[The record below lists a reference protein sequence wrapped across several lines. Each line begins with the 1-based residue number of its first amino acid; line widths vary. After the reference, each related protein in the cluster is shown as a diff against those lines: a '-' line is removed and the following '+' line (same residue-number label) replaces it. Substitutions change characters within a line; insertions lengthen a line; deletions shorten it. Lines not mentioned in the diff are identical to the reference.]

1 MMLIRSKAIG
11 IGKLSVANAYLR
23 VSNSSKILNRFTRME
38 FCRGN
43 FVQKFLLCD
52 TMKFSQIV
60 AKAVVRVFFIMLL
73 IALIPYLQ
81 GNNTKLEHIYLM
93 PKNVWSLAFPIL
105 LILGFVVL
113 LVICSIKKY
122 SKQDLNWLL
131 VINTVVLIAYAVTVY
146 IRIYQLTK

>member
-1 MMLIRSKAIG
+1 
-11 IGKLSVANAYLR
+11 
-23 VSNSSKILNRFTRME
+23 
-38 FCRGN
+38 
-43 FVQKFLLCD
+43 
-52 TMKFSQIV
+52 MKFSQIV

-113 LVICSIKKY
+113 LVICSIKRY

>member
-1 MMLIRSKAIG
+1 MKVSQ
-11 IGKLSVANAYLR
+11 VA
-23 VSNSSKILNRFTRME
+23 
-38 FCRGN
+38 
-43 FVQKFLLCD
+43 
-52 TMKFSQIV
+52 

-73 IALIPYLQ
+73 MALIPYLQ
-81 GNNTKLEHIYLM
+81 GNNTKLE
-93 PKNVWSLAFPIL
+93 NVWSLAFPIL

-131 VINTVVLIAYAVTVY
+131 VVNTLVLIVYAIILY

>member
-1 MMLIRSKAIG
+1 
-11 IGKLSVANAYLR
+11 
-23 VSNSSKILNRFTRME
+23 
-38 FCRGN
+38 
-43 FVQKFLLCD
+43 
-52 TMKFSQIV
+52 MKVSQIV

-93 PKNVWSLAFPIL
+93 PKNAWSLAFPIL

-131 VINTVVLIAYAVTVY
+131 VINTVVLIAYTVTVY

>member
-1 MMLIRSKAIG
+1 
-11 IGKLSVANAYLR
+11 
-23 VSNSSKILNRFTRME
+23 
-38 FCRGN
+38 
-43 FVQKFLLCD
+43 
-52 TMKFSQIV
+52 MKFSQIV

-73 IALIPYLQ
+73 MALIPYLQ

-93 PKNVWSLAFPIL
+93 PKNAWSLAFPIL

-131 VINTVVLIAYAVTVY
+131 VINTVVLIAYVTVY

>member
-1 MMLIRSKAIG
+1 
-11 IGKLSVANAYLR
+11 
-23 VSNSSKILNRFTRME
+23 
-38 FCRGN
+38 
-43 FVQKFLLCD
+43 
-52 TMKFSQIV
+52 MKFSQIA

-73 IALIPYLQ
+73 MALIPYLQ

-93 PKNVWSLAFPIL
+93 PKNTWSLAFPIL

-131 VINTVVLIAYAVTVY
+131 VINTVILIAYAVTVY